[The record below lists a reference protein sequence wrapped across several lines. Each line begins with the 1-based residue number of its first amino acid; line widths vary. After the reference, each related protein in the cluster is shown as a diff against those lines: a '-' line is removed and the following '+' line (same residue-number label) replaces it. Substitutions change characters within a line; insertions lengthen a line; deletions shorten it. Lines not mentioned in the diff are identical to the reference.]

1 MAPPPPEAPNSGD
14 EEDDDQEGQ
23 GSESYHSY
31 THGKSIGGL
40 VGRVPPQAK
49 DFCPEGEFLPPGQ

>member
-1 MAPPPPEAPNSGD
+1 MAPPLPEAPKVGD
-14 EEDDDQEGQ
+14 KEDDDQEGQ
-23 GSESYHSY
+23 GSECYQSC

-49 DFCPEGEFLPPGQ
+49 DFCTEGEFLGER